1 MSGSSAPPWVR
12 LLVVPAV
19 FAVLLAGMAAL
30 PAAARAGAP
39 VRNSADARREV
50 AATLARV
57 RTLQVRAARLTRAY
71 DEALTG
77 VERSVSANIE
87 AGRRADEPDGATR
100 HASDRT
106 TNRVRGLYM
115 SGGPLAVYG
124 TLLGAGNVVDL
135 ANRTEMVERVLNS
148 DRSREAGWRT
158 NSHDARR
165 TATKAARAVV
175 TRVHTVRDIAG
186 VYAALKQTLAEEQSL
201 LARARQQLR
210 RIQAQEAELARR
222 AEAARQAAAASLAA
236 AASAAAAEQ
245 ERLQIQAQAAAAAQA
260 AGAGQLEQAK
270 AAVTAAQSTYLRQAD
285 QYRKVTTNRVGNVEI
300 ITPPTECMQLYHAAA
315 PTCPGLSWTVLAA
328 IGQVETGHGMAMG
341 TSTAGA
347 MGPMAFEYRYWY
359 AVSVDGNGDG
369 DGVRDIMNPADAIF
383 SAAHLLCQ
391 SGAQDGPGGLH
402 RAIYQYNHDDYYV
415 RLVLRIAAAYGG

>member
-115 SGGPLAVYG
+115 SGGPLAVCG

-158 NSHDARR
+158 NTHDARR

-186 VYAALKQTLAEEQSL
+186 VYAALKQTLAEEQGL

-245 ERLQIQAQAAAAAQA
+245 ERLQIQAQAAAAALA
-260 AGAGQLEQAK
+260 AGAGQLWGRPR
-270 AAVTAAQSTYLRQAD
+270 RQ
-285 QYRKVTTNRVGNVEI
+285 
-300 ITPPTECMQLYHAAA
+300 
-315 PTCPGLSWTVLAA
+315 
-328 IGQVETGHGMAMG
+328 
-341 TSTAGA
+341 
-347 MGPMAFEYRYWY
+347 
-359 AVSVDGNGDG
+359 
-369 DGVRDIMNPADAIF
+369 
-383 SAAHLLCQ
+383 
-391 SGAQDGPGGLH
+391 
-402 RAIYQYNHDDYYV
+402 
-415 RLVLRIAAAYGG
+415 

>member
-1 MSGSSAPPWVR
+1 M
-12 LLVVPAV
+12 
-19 FAVLLAGMAAL
+19 
-30 PAAARAGAP
+30 
-39 VRNSADARREV
+39 
-50 AATLARV
+50 
-57 RTLQVRAARLTRAY
+57 
-71 DEALTG
+71 
-77 VERSVSANIE
+77 SANIE
-87 AGRRADEPDGATR
+87 AGRRADELDSATR

-222 AEAARQAAAASLAA
+222 AEAARQAAAAAA
-236 AASAAAAEQ
+236 AA
-245 ERLQIQAQAAAAAQA
+245 RPP
-260 AGAGQLEQAK
+260 
-270 AAVTAAQSTYLRQAD
+270 RQ
-285 QYRKVTTNRVGNVEI
+285 
-300 ITPPTECMQLYHAAA
+300 PPTRQPPSRSASKSRRRRLR
-315 PTCPGLSWTVLAA
+315 PPRLPGPASWSRTRR
-328 IGQVETGHGMAMG
+328 Q
-341 TSTAGA
+341 
-347 MGPMAFEYRYWY
+347 
-359 AVSVDGNGDG
+359 
-369 DGVRDIMNPADAIF
+369 
-383 SAAHLLCQ
+383 
-391 SGAQDGPGGLH
+391 
-402 RAIYQYNHDDYYV
+402 
-415 RLVLRIAAAYGG
+415 

>member
-1 MSGSSAPPWVR
+1 VSSSSAPPWVR

-57 RTLQVRAARLTRAY
+57 RTLQVKAAQLTRAY

-87 AGRRADEPDGATR
+87 AGRRADELDGATR

-175 TRVHTVRDIAG
+175 TRVHTVRDIAE
-186 VYAALKQTLAEEQSL
+186 VYAALKQTLAEEQGL

-222 AEAARQAAAASLAA
+222 AEAARRAAAAAAASAA
-236 AASAAAAEQ
+236 AADAAAAEQ

-300 ITPPTECMQLYHAAA
+300 ITPPPDYMQLYHAAA

-369 DGVRDIMNPADAIF
+369 VRDIMNPADAIF

-391 SGAQDGPGGLH
+391 SGAQDGPGGLY

-415 RLVLRIAAAYGG
+415 RLVLRIAAAYCG

>member
-1 MSGSSAPPWVR
+1 VSGSSAPPWVR

-165 TATKAARAVV
+165 TAAKAARAVV
-175 TRVHTVRDIAG
+175 IRVHTVRDIAG
-186 VYAALKQTLAEEQSL
+186 VYAALKQTLAEEQGL

-347 MGPMAFEYRYWY
+347 MGPMAFEYRYW
-359 AVSVDGNGDG
+359 
-369 DGVRDIMNPADAIF
+369 
-383 SAAHLLCQ
+383 
-391 SGAQDGPGGLH
+391 
-402 RAIYQYNHDDYYV
+402 
-415 RLVLRIAAAYGG
+415 

>member
-19 FAVLLAGMAAL
+19 FDVLLAGMAAL

-165 TATKAARAVV
+165 TAAKAARAVV
-175 TRVHTVRDIAG
+175 IRVHTVRDIAG
-186 VYAALKQTLAEEQSL
+186 VYAALKQTLAEEQGL

-222 AEAARQAAAASLAA
+222 AEAARQAASAASAAAVAAASAA
-236 AASAAAAEQ
+236 AADAAAAEQ
-245 ERLQIQAQAAAAAQA
+245 ERLQLQA
-260 AGAGQLEQAK
+260 
-270 AAVTAAQSTYLRQAD
+270 
-285 QYRKVTTNRVGNVEI
+285 
-300 ITPPTECMQLYHAAA
+300 
-315 PTCPGLSWTVLAA
+315 
-328 IGQVETGHGMAMG
+328 
-341 TSTAGA
+341 
-347 MGPMAFEYRYWY
+347 
-359 AVSVDGNGDG
+359 
-369 DGVRDIMNPADAIF
+369 
-383 SAAHLLCQ
+383 
-391 SGAQDGPGGLH
+391 
-402 RAIYQYNHDDYYV
+402 
-415 RLVLRIAAAYGG
+415 